1 MCIGLPLQVIATR
14 AGFATVAGRGGQREV
29 STALVGEPAL
39 GQWLLVF
46 IDGARELI
54 DPQRAAEVNAT
65 LDLVEAAMG
74 GMGSDIGSGRS
85 PVQPHNDP
93 GFALPSAL
101 SAAQLATLTGQA
113 GT

>member
-65 LDLVEAAMG
+65 LDLVEAAMNG
-74 GMGSDIGSGRS
+74 LGSDIGSDTGSGRS
-85 PVQPHNDP
+85 PVQPHDDP
-93 GFALPSAL
+93 GFA
-101 SAAQLATLTGQA
+101 
-113 GT
+113 